1 MTLSVLILKEITHGY
16 IKDSILKGRGRWM
29 SSSQYLKPT
38 EIIRYDEFNSF
49 LTILSMYK
57 LKKKGLC
64 EQATMP
70 TALICLFFYR

>member
-1 MTLSVLILKEITHGY
+1 
-16 IKDSILKGRGRWM
+16 M